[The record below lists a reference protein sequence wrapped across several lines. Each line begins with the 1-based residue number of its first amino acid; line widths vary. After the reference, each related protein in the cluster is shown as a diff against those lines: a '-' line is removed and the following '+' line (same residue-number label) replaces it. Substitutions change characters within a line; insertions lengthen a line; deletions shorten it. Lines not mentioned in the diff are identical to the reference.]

1 MKIRLW
7 ETKSQLMWLFHSA
20 NLTCTTRLD
29 YQNFKLMIGFICL
42 STTIIHTCKVGTG
55 NECKQNLIFSH
66 KDLFIVGCEGDENF
80 QVVPGSY
87 MAHIIHIREEG
98 VSKSYFLWTLK
109 DKCTYA
115 SKARKRGGIT
125 NHVP

>member
-1 MKIRLW
+1 MVVFKMSIKKHIMKIRLW

-55 NECKQNLIFSH
+55 NECKQTWFSH
-66 KDLFIVGCEGDENF
+66 TKISSLGCEGDENF

-87 MAHIIHIREEG
+87 MAHIIHIRE
-98 VSKSYFLWTLK
+98 
-109 DKCTYA
+109 
-115 SKARKRGGIT
+115 GIS
-125 NHVP
+125 